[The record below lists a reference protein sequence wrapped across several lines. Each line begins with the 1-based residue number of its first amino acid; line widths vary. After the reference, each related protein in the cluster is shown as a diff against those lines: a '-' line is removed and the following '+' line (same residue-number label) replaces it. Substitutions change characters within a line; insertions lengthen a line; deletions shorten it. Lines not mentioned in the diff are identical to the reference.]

1 MRQRRLDGRRLRR
14 LPALRLAAAGLA
26 GLLASAAPVHAG
38 EPVAIVEEIQ
48 AAGNPLRV
56 MDYLEAGQR
65 IELHP
70 GESLILGYLA
80 SCWRERI
87 IGGVITVGPEQSEVQ
102 GGQVKRSRVECDGG
116 NLQLGQRVGG
126 ESGVLVL
133 RAPEEGK
140 PAGAPLPPA
149 DLVIYGTQPLIRLAG
164 SSGPVTIE
172 RLDKGEPPI
181 ELFLERRY
189 LDLATTKWRL
199 AAGGVYRAK
208 SEGRAIVISVDR
220 RAAAGPGPVLGRL
233 VRL

>member
-1 MRQRRLDGRRLRR
+1 MRQRCLDGRPLGR
-14 LPALRLAAAGLA
+14 LPALRLGAAGLA
-26 GLLASAAPVHAG
+26 GLLVSAAPVHAG

-48 AAGNPLRV
+48 AAGNALRV

-87 IGGVITVGPEQSEVQ
+87 TGGVIVVGTEQSEVQ

-140 PAGAPLPPA
+140 PAGAPLPPP

-172 RLDKGEPPI
+172 RLDKGEAPI

-208 SEGRAIVISVDR
+208 SESRALVISVDR

>member
-1 MRQRRLDGRRLRR
+1 MRLIGAVL
-14 LPALRLAAAGLA
+14 L
-26 GLLASAAPVHAG
+26 GLLASAVPARAG
-38 EPVAIVEEIQ
+38 DPVAIVEEIQ
-48 AAGNPLRV
+48 ASGNPLRV

-70 GESLILGYLA
+70 GESVILGYLA

-87 IGGVITVGPEQSEVQ
+87 TGGVILVGAEQSEVQ

-116 NLQLGQRVGG
+116 NLQLSQRVGG

-140 PAGAPLPPA
+140 PAVAPLPPA
-149 DLVIYGTQPLIRLAG
+149 DLVIFGTQPMIRLAG
-164 SSGPVTIE
+164 KSGPVTIE
-172 RLDKGEPPI
+172 RLDKGEAPI

-208 SEGRAIVISVDR
+208 SEGRALVISVDR
-220 RAAAGPGPVLGRL
+220 RAASGPGPILGRL

>member
-1 MRQRRLDGRRLRR
+1 MRQRCLDGRPLRR
-14 LPALRLAAAGLA
+14 LPALRLGAAGLA
-26 GLLASAAPVHAG
+26 GLLASAAPAHAG

-48 AAGNPLRV
+48 AAGNALRV

-87 IGGVITVGPEQSEVQ
+87 TGGVIVVGTEQSEVQ

-116 NLQLGQRVGG
+116 NLQLSQRVGG

-140 PAGAPLPPA
+140 PAGAPLPPP

-172 RLDKGEPPI
+172 RLDKGEAPI

-208 SEGRAIVISVDR
+208 SEGRALVISVDR